1 MMITPPVWLA
11 VAAIALAYA
20 GFTALSLA
28 MDRHH
33 ADVHGRGQ
41 APSPRARRWLRAG
54 GATGLALSLLACVER
69 QGWNMGPILWCGAMT
84 LGALLLT
91 GVLLPYAPRWAWR
104 LAVLSAPVGLIGLA
118 LAR

>member
-1 MMITPPVWLA
+1 MA

-33 ADVHGRGQ
+33 ADVYGRGKE
-41 APSPRARRWLRAG
+41 PSPRARQWLRAG
-54 GATGLALSLLACVER
+54 GAAGLALSLLACVER

-84 LGALLLT
+84 LGALLLS
-91 GVLLPYAPRWAWR
+91 GLLLPYAPRWAVR
-104 LAVLSAPVGLIGLA
+104 LAMVSAPIGLISLA

>member
-1 MMITPPVWLA
+1 MMTTPAWLA

-33 ADVHGRGQ
+33 ADVYGRGKE
-41 APSPRARRWLRAG
+41 PSPRAR
-54 GATGLALSLLACVER
+54 GAAGLALSLLACVER

-84 LGALLLT
+84 LGALLLS
-91 GVLLPYAPRWAWR
+91 GLLLPYAPRWAVR
-104 LAVLSAPVGLIGLA
+104 LAMVSAPIGLISLA